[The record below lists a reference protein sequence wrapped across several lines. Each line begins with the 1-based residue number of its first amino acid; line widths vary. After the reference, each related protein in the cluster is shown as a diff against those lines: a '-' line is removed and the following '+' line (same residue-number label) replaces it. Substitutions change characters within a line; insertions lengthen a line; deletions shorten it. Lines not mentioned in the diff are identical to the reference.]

1 MTQRALSNQHRDTMR
16 TLLALSLAVLVLV
29 AGCSRGK
36 YSSNLK
42 HPDHVLVYPMPNNP
56 TKLDPATV
64 EDGDTL
70 EVLTQVF
77 EGLVEYNEQN
87 ELVGNLAE
95 SWDVS
100 DDGLTYTFHL
110 KKGVKFH
117 SGREMTAE
125 DVKFSWDRAAT
136 PSILSPTAE
145 GYMADIV
152 GFDECWH
159 GQAQGLSGV
168 KVVDPYT
175 IQVQIKEPKAYWP
188 MYLQY
193 ACYFVVDKDVV
204 GMEPIESAERM
215 VGTGPFTVK
224 EVRADQQ
231 VVLER
236 FNDYHKGAPKLE
248 RIIRLIV
255 QDPNTR
261 RSLYENGEVD
271 WVQLERQDKQY
282 VDQHPEFKNQ
292 LHIIDRPAIWYLGF
306 SVKMLEPFKDA
317 RVRKAF
323 AMAIDKDRIINE
335 GFDGINQR
343 ADGIIPPGIPGH
355 DPNFKGIPYD
365 PAQAKRLLAEAGYPD
380 PSKFPTVP
388 LYYRA
393 DRADPRIVAQH
404 VQQDLQKNLG
414 INVEL
419 RPMEWKA
426 LLEKRNKGELEF
438 FHLRWH
444 ADYLDPQNFL
454 SFMLHTN
461 ARENTL
467 GYSNPEF
474 DRLCDMADR
483 MPLSRNEER
492 FKLYREAE
500 RIAVVEDAIWIPIYF
515 QRDLELLRPEVTGIR
530 RSLMGPLPHTQT
542 DVVRSK

>member
-1 MTQRALSNQHRDTMR
+1 MR
-16 TLLALSLAVLVLV
+16 VCFAIVMLCVLTLV
-29 AGCSRGK
+29 GCSKGK
-36 YSSNLK
+36 YNAVK
-42 HPDHVLVYPMPNNP
+42 GQQDHVLVYPMPNNP

-77 EGLVEYNEQN
+77 EGLVEYNEHN

-95 SWDVS
+95 RWEVS
-100 DDGLTYTFHL
+100 DDGLTYTFYL
-110 KKGVKFH
+110 KKGVKLH

-152 GFDECWH
+152 GFEECWS
-159 GQAQGLSGV
+159 GQAKGLSGV
-168 KVVDPYT
+168 QVVDPYT
-175 IQVQIKEPKAYWP
+175 IRVRIKEPKAYWP

-204 GMEPIESAERM
+204 GMEPIQSAERM
-215 VGTGPFTVK
+215 VGTGPFTVEEIK
-224 EVRADQQ
+224 ADQQ
-231 VVLER
+231 VVLKR
-236 FNDYHKGAPKLE
+236 FDNYHKGAPKLE
-248 RIIRLIV
+248 KIIRLIV
-255 QDPNTR
+255 QDANTR
-261 RSLYENGEVD
+261 RSLYESGQVY

-292 LHIIDRPAIWYLGF
+292 MHIVDRPAIWYLGF
-306 SVKMLEPFKDA
+306 SLKEPAFKDV

-323 AMAIDKDRIINE
+323 AMAINKDRIINE

-343 ADGIIPPGIPGH
+343 ADGIIPPDIPGH
-355 DPNFKGIPYD
+355 NPNFRGLPYD
-365 PAQAKRLLAEAGYPD
+365 PAAAKRLLAEAGYTD
-380 PSKFPTVP
+380 GKTFPVMP
-388 LYYRA
+388 LYFRA
-393 DRADPRIVAQH
+393 DRADTRIVAQH
-404 VQQDLQKNLG
+404 VQQDLLQNLG
-414 INVEL
+414 VTIEL
-419 RPMEWKA
+419 QPMEWKA
-426 LLEKRNKGELEF
+426 LLEKRNKGELPF

-454 SFMLHTN
+454 SFMLHSK

-467 GYSNPEF
+467 GYSNPRF
-474 DRLCDMADR
+474 DQLCDTADR
-483 MPLSRNEER
+483 MPLTQNEER
-492 FKLYREAE
+492 FRLYQEAE

-515 QRDLELLRPEVTGIR
+515 QRDIELIRPEVTGIR
-530 RSLMGPLPHTQT
+530 RSLMGPLPHTET
-542 DVVRSK
+542 DVVWSK

>member
-1 MTQRALSNQHRDTMR
+1 MR
-16 TLLALSLAVLVLV
+16 VCFAIIVLCVFTL
-29 AGCSRGK
+29 AGCSKGK
-36 YSSNLK
+36 YSTASAGE
-42 HPDHVLVYPMPNNP
+42 DHVLVYPMPNNP

-77 EGLVEYNEQN
+77 EGLVEYNEHN

-95 SWDVS
+95 SWEVS

-110 KKGVKFH
+110 KKGVMLH
-117 SGREMTAE
+117 SGREMTAD

-152 GFDECWH
+152 GFDECWS
-159 GQAQGLSGV
+159 GKAKGLSGIE
-168 KVVDPYT
+168 VVDPYT
-175 IQVQIKEPKAYWP
+175 IRVRIKAPKAYWP

-193 ACYFVVDKDVV
+193 ACYFIVDKDVV
-204 GMEPIESAERM
+204 GMEPIQSAERM
-215 VGTGPFTVK
+215 VGTGPFTV
-224 EVRADQQ
+224 EQIVADQQ
-231 VVLER
+231 VVLSR
-236 FNDYHKGAPKLE
+236 FDSYHKGPPKLKK
-248 RIIRLIV
+248 IVRLIV

-261 RSLYENGEVD
+261 RSLYESGQVH

-292 LHIIDRPAIWYLGF
+292 MRIVDRPAIWYLGF
-306 SVKMLEPFKDA
+306 SLREPTFRDA

-323 AMAIDKDRIINE
+323 AMAINKDRIINE

-343 ADGIIPPGIPGH
+343 ADGIIPPDIPGH
-355 DPNFKGIPYD
+355 NPNFRGLPFD
-365 PAQAKRLLAEAGYPD
+365 PAAARRLLAEAGYSD
-380 PSKFPTVP
+380 SNKFPVMP
-388 LYYRA
+388 LYFRA
-393 DRADPRIVAQH
+393 DRADARIVAQH
-404 VQQDLQKNLG
+404 VQQDLMQNLG
-414 INVEL
+414 VNIEL
-419 RPMEWKA
+419 QPMEWKA
-426 LLEKRNKGELEF
+426 LLEKRNKGELPF

-454 SFMLHTN
+454 SFMLHTK

-467 GYSNPEF
+467 GYSNPVFDELCDTA
-474 DRLCDMADR
+474 DRL
-483 MPLSRNEER
+483 PLTQNEER
-492 FKLYREAE
+492 FRLYGEAE

-515 QRDLELLRPEVTGIR
+515 QRDIELIRPEVTGIR
-530 RSLMGPLPHTQT
+530 RSLMGPLPHTET
-542 DVVRSK
+542 DVVFNK